1 VDVNQIKIV
10 TEIEFNEIW
19 QHLRT
24 AIAHLST
31 EVVMETADVIV
42 IGSGQGGV
50 PLAADFAKAEKN
62 VVLFERDALGG
73 SCINYGCTPSKAFL
87 AAAHAAGRARLAAKL
102 GIHAQVEVDF
112 PAVMERTRSI
122 RSQFNQGTK
131 RRLDS
136 SGVRVVCAEAAFT
149 GERTVSGGGVTV
161 QAPIVVINT
170 GTSSTIPDIPGLAET
185 PYLTNRNFFD
195 LQQMPSRLLVVG
207 GGYIALELGQG
218 MARLGSQTKLIVR
231 SDRLLAQEESDVSA
245 VLLDAFKQDGIGLH
259 LNTMVKE
266 VAYTNG
272 VFTLTLDNGEVI
284 DGEALLIA
292 TGRKPNTGALNSA
305 VTGVELDA
313 QGFIKIDDQ
322 FQTTCPGIYAIGDV
336 AKQPAFTH
344 VSWEDYRRL
353 KAILCCEQR
362 TRNDRVLGYAVYTDP
377 QVGRVGMTL
386 EQAQEQSIAA
396 REVTLPMAHIARSI
410 EWGHDLG
417 FYRMVIDTQTNLI
430 LGATLVGYEAAELV
444 HVFLSLM
451 EAKATWQLL
460 EQSVHIHP
468 TYGEALPSLARLLIG
483 EDMPTCPNM

>member
-1 VDVNQIKIV
+1 
-10 TEIEFNEIW
+10 
-19 QHLRT
+19 
-24 AIAHLST
+24 
-31 EVVMETADVIV
+31 METADVIV